1 MSSGLA
7 SRFPIDKRGIAILR
21 KERMMNEN
29 PKFSGIDPP
38 RTNGRLDGMR
48 PQSALRLFGFLA
60 ALFCCFFIT
69 AYAGVPFW
77 EAVCSWGDDSEEM
90 PVSEWIK
97 MAPIDQTL
105 HDWLASQER
114 GEDGLEYWA
123 NKSYVHPV
131 TLYTV
136 MDYKVVDD
144 RSSVERVVRIH
155 STTKGGSPIVQLW
168 RICIIDRKITSVRLA
183 QED

>member
-1 MSSGLA
+1 M
-7 SRFPIDKRGIAILR
+7 K
-21 KERMMNEN
+21 
-29 PKFSGIDPP
+29 
-38 RTNGRLDGMR
+38 
-48 PQSALRLFGFLA
+48 PQFALKLFGFLA
-60 ALFCCFFIT
+60 ALFCFFI
-69 AYAGVPFW
+69 AAHAGAPFW
-77 EAVCSWGDDSEEM
+77 EAVCSWGDDSGEM

-105 HDWLASQER
+105 HAWLASQER

-123 NKSYVHPV
+123 TEKSYVHPV
-131 TLYTV
+131 MLYTV

-168 RICIIDRKITSVRLA
+168 RITILDGKITSVEPA
-183 QED
+183 QKD